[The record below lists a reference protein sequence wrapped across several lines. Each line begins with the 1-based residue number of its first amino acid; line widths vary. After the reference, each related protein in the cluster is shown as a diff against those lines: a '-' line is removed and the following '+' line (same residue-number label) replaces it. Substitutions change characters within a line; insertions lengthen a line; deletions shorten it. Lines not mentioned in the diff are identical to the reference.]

1 MEPKKQ
7 KQKKNHV
14 VIVTSDADDAKVKQF
29 QIRPWLLWL
38 MIITLCL
45 VIGVGFGYLLYED
58 QIWEAA
64 NQKIAGHQEKVT
76 EMELQLLNQQNEAA
90 EEAKKYEEV
99 IDGLEEELELLKS
112 TVNLQKVEAEELKA
126 GLDKMYNPTL
136 LPLTG
141 GATIEVISEG
151 EPMCTFSATEGALV
165 VAAASGTVKEI
176 VEDQEQGY
184 MVAIDHGNGSVTIY
198 RNAEVPKVKQ
208 GDVVTQGMTIYVI
221 GGDNLKLGY
230 QIKKD
235 DVYINP
241 MDIIEI
247 EG

>member
-38 MIITLCL
+38 MIVTLCL

-64 NQKIAGHQEKVT
+64 NQKIAGHQQKVV
-76 EMELQLLNQQNEAA
+76 EMELQLQNQQNEAV

-112 TVNLQKVEAEELKA
+112 TVNLQKVEAEQLKA

-151 EPMCTFSATEGALV
+151 EPMCTFNATEGALV

-176 VEDQEQGY
+176 VEDPEQGY
-184 MVAIDHGNGSVTIY
+184 MVSVDHGNGYVTIY
-198 RNAEVPKVKQ
+198 RNAEIPKVKQ
-208 GDVVTQGMTIYVI
+208 GDAVTQGMTIYVI
-221 GGDNLKLGY
+221 GGDNVKLGY

-235 DVYINP
+235 DVFINP

>member
-29 QIRPWLLWL
+29 QIRSWLLWL
-38 MIITLCL
+38 MIVTLCL

-58 QIWEAA
+58 QIWKAA
-64 NQKIAGHQEKVT
+64 NQKIAVHQEKVT
-76 EMELQLLNQQNEAA
+76 EMEAQLQKQQEAA
-90 EEAKKYEEV
+90 AENAKEYEATIE
-99 IDGLEEELELLKS
+99 GLNTELELLKS
-112 TVNLQKVEAEELKA
+112 TVNLQKAEAEELKA
-126 GLDKMYNPTL
+126 EMDKMHTPTL

-141 GATIEVISEG
+141 GATIEVSLEG
-151 EPMCTFSATEGALV
+151 EPMCSFNATEGALV
-165 VAAASGTVKEI
+165 VATASGEVKEI
-176 VEDQEQGY
+176 VEDPEQGY
-184 MVAIDHGNGSVTIY
+184 VVSIDHGNGYVTLY
-198 RNAEVPKVKQ
+198 RNAELPKVKQ
-208 GDVVTQGMTIYVI
+208 GEQVTQGMTIYVI
-221 GGDNLKLGY
+221 GENNLKLGY

>member
-176 VEDQEQGY
+176 VEDPEQGY
-184 MVAIDHGNGSVTIY
+184 MVSIDHGNGYVTIY

>member
-176 VEDQEQGY
+176 VEDPEQGY
-184 MVAIDHGNGSVTIY
+184 MVAIDHGNGYVTIY